1 MEENGLKK
9 RAKTM
14 GKRRKREREMMS
26 CLEEEEEGQVKN
38 KNAPMLKFGI

>member
-14 GKRRKREREMMS
+14 GKRRKRERDDVMS
-26 CLEEEEEGQVKN
+26 GRRGRRASEE
-38 KNAPMLKFGI
+38 